1 MSGAGFEPTLSIRYG
16 RWLRCLPSYSNL
28 ISHDALFRHP
38 GRMRNR
44 YLEPRRI
51 EFLVTY
57 LCNGRCIHCYA
68 PKQKEGYPRHIDAS
82 LAADIVENV
91 GCVYDV
97 ESVMTFGGEPM
108 LFPEVVYSIHR
119 EATRQE
125 VSKRELITNGC
136 WSDDVQ
142 VVREVA
148 KGLKDC
154 GVNQIYFSVDS
165 FHQEHIPIGSV
176 RASIESCLEAGI
188 DDLALNPCWLVSE
201 DDDNEYNRE
210 TRKILDELS
219 GLSVRVS
226 GGNMVE
232 PSGLALVNLKEYL
245 PPRVKVPPG
254 SCGDMP
260 YTEPLN
266 NLSCI
271 SVEPDGRVA
280 VCDGFY
286 LGDASE
292 SDVLRLIEGYD
303 PFDVPEMRAII
314 DGGVEGLASLAR
326 ARGVEPDPE
335 GYYSVCHMC
344 TDLRGRL
351 RTRYKSRT

>member
-1 MSGAGFEPTLSIRYG
+1 
-16 RWLRCLPSYSNL
+16 
-28 ISHDALFRHP
+28 
-38 GRMRNR
+38 MRNR

-68 PKQKEGYPRHIDAS
+68 PKKKEEYPQHIDAS
-82 LAADIVENV
+82 LAVDIVENV
-91 GCVYDV
+91 CRVYDV

-108 LFPEVVYSIHR
+108 LFPEVVCSIHR
-119 EATRQE
+119 EATRHG
-125 VSKRELITNGC
+125 VSGRELITNGC
-136 WSDDVQ
+136 WSEDVR
-142 VVREVA
+142 VIREVA
-148 KGLKDC
+148 NDLENC
-154 GVNQIYFSVDS
+154 GVNQIYFSVDA
-165 FHQEHIPIGSV
+165 FHQEYIPIDRV
-176 RASIESCLEAGI
+176 RVAIESCLEAGI
-188 DDLALNPCWLVSE
+188 EDLALNPCWLVSE

-210 TRKILDELS
+210 TRSILDELS
-219 GLSVRVS
+219 VLPLRVS
-226 GGNMVE
+226 GGNVVE

-245 PPRVKVPPG
+245 PTRVRVPPG
-254 SCGDMP
+254 RCGDMP
-260 YTEPLN
+260 HTEPLN

-292 SDVLRLIEGYD
+292 SDILRLIEGYD

-314 DGGVEGLASLAR
+314 DGGVEELASLVR
-326 ARGVEPDPE
+326 ARGVEPDPD

-351 RTRYKSRT
+351 RTRCKSRT